1 MAKKEQMQGGV
12 LLVDDD
18 TEFLLSSSIT
28 LRAAGIEPVW
38 TLSDSREA
46 VSFLKKRD
54 EIVVVL
60 DLAMPHL
67 SGDELLGKI
76 MDMNP
81 GIPVII
87 MTATDELSSAVDCMR
102 VGAHDYLVK
111 PVENSHFIAG
121 VKSALKL
128 LELRSEVTALKEH
141 LLSDLPANEEMFSP
155 IVTNSKKMRAIFKYV
170 QAIAGSNQPVLITGE
185 TGVGKELVAQALH
198 KASGSTGELVDVNIA
213 GLDDT
218 VFSDTLF
225 GHEKGA
231 FTGAEKARDGLIKRA
246 AGGTLFL
253 DEIGDMK
260 EASQIKLL
268 HLLQERRYYPL
279 GSDVPRTTDA
289 RIIVATNRD
298 LSKAMRDGTFRND
311 LYYRLRFHQIH
322 IPSLRERPEDIPV
335 LLDHFLDKAAS
346 SLSKKKPTP
355 PQELVTLLSNY
366 HFPGNIREMEGMIF
380 DAVAKHE
387 SGVLSMDSFR
397 HIIGDER
404 SVLESSL
411 VNSPSEDDEGVWPM
425 DLTTRFPTLKEAEE
439 YLVAEALRRCDQNQR
454 IAAELLGITRQALNK
469 RLIRERKR

>member
-46 VSFLKKRD
+46 VSFLKKKE

-60 DLAMPHL
+60 DLSMPHL
-67 SGDELLGKI
+67 SGDELLRKI
-76 MDMNP
+76 RDMNP
-81 GIPVII
+81 GIPVIM
-87 MTATDELSSAVDCMR
+87 MTANDDLSSAVDCMKA
-102 VGAHDYLVK
+102 GAQDYLVK
-111 PVENSHFIAG
+111 PVEDSRFIAG
-121 VKSALKL
+121 IKSAMTL
-128 LELRSEVTALKEH
+128 LELRREVTTLKEH
-141 LLSDLPANEEMFSP
+141 LLSDLPADEEAFSS
-155 IVTNSKKMRAIFKYV
+155 IVTNSEKMRSIFKYA
-170 QAIAGSNQPVLITGE
+170 QAIASSSQPVLITGE
-185 TGVGKELVAQALH
+185 TGVGKELIARAIH
-198 KASGSTGELVDVNIA
+198 RTSGAKGELVDVNIA

-231 FTGAEKARDGLIKRA
+231 FTGAETVREGLIKRA

-268 HLLQERRYYPL
+268 HLLQEMKYYPL
-279 GSDVPRTTDA
+279 GSDVPRKTDA
-289 RIIVATNRD
+289 RVIVATNKD
-298 LSKAMRDGTFRND
+298 LSNAMRDGTFRND
-311 LYYRLRFHQIH
+311 LFYRLRFHQIH
-322 IPSLRERPEDIPV
+322 IPPLRERPEDIPA
-335 LLDHFLDKAAS
+335 LLDHFLGKTAS
-346 SLSKKKPTP
+346 SLGKSKPTTP
-355 PQELVTLLSNY
+355 PELVVLLSNY
-366 HFPGNIREMEGMIF
+366 HFPGNVREMEGMIF

-397 HIIGDER
+397 QIIGHER
-404 SVLESSL
+404 IASAASQTGPSS
-411 VNSPSEDDEGVWPM
+411 DHDEGAWSL
-425 DLTTRFPTLKEAEE
+425 DLSTRFPTLKEAEE

-454 IAAELLGITRQALNK
+454 IAAEMLGITRQALNK
-469 RLIRERKR
+469 RLIRERKK